1 LAHGLSNIQKENADN
16 VFRFFYHPY
25 PKVENRTARL
35 QREVIDLKES
45 ARYEELEKKMPEV
58 Y

>member
-1 LAHGLSNIQKENADN
+1 VGKIQKENADD
-16 VFRFFYHPY
+16 VFRFFYHHY

-35 QREVIDLKES
+35 QGEVLELKEL
-45 ARYEELEKKMPEV
+45 AQYEALEEGMPAV